1 MEATPPSFGVARM
14 AIRPAVPRWVPTPRH
29 ILEGRCPQECLR
41 ALRRQAKRRCAWRT
55 SPLHPFPPSGTRV
68 ATCLARPT
76 ADPALENCRAQE
88 RPEDRC
94 TAGAAPDTVPIIA
107 HSEAQSCSHSIV
119 GSPGHGQNQQ
129 VAQFMKV
136 GTETAVEKCKRET
149 CLFFCFGVC
158 WTREIGNPGVAKE
171 ATGYKAHQGF
181 KICQKKAKKCHFF
194 VTFRSLSMRGHSCGM
209 ERPVANPFPK
219 QQRARW
225 PRFEDCL
232 FLRSP
237 QTHGVTSNHICTA

>member
-149 CLFFCFGVC
+149 CLFFVLACAGREKSEIQVLPKKRLG
-158 WTREIGNPGVAKE
+158 TRL
-171 ATGYKAHQGF
+171 TKAS
-181 KICQKKAKKCHFF
+181 KSVKKRPRNAI
-194 VTFRSLSMRGHSCGM
+194 SLSHSAAC
-209 ERPVANPFPK
+209 P
-219 QQRARW
+219 
-225 PRFEDCL
+225 
-232 FLRSP
+232 
-237 QTHGVTSNHICTA
+237 